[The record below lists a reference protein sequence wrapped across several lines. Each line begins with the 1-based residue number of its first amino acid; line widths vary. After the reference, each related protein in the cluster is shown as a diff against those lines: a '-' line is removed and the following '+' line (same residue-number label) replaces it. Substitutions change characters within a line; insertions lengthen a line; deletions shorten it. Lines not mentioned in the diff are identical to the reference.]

1 MHISNR
7 KISSKE
13 ISKRKLLKNLRNE
26 YIGRGLSTICGVLI
40 VFLTLSII
48 FFVALKG
55 ITVFSKGVS
64 LKEFLFS
71 TNWSPDNDVPRF
83 GALNFIAGSTFV
95 SIGAVILSAPVSI
108 ALAIFINYIS
118 PKLGDKVLKPALEL
132 FVGIPSVVYGWLGIS
147 ILLPIIKRIYGGT
160 GFSILAGI
168 IVLSIMILPTIASIS
183 VDAIKVVPKS
193 YLQASYGLG
202 ATRWQTISN
211 VIVPSAKDGILTGI
225 ILGLARAFGE
235 ALAVQMVIGNSI
247 QFPNKLL
254 NPASTLTSVITMDMA
269 NTIGGT
275 VWNDALWALALLLLI
290 ISFLFIIAIRIIS
303 RRRED

>member
-1 MHISNR
+1 M
-7 KISSKE
+7 
-13 ISKRKLLKNLRNE
+13 
-26 YIGRGLSTICGVLI
+26 
-40 VFLTLSII
+40 
-48 FFVALKG
+48 
-55 ITVFSKGVS
+55 
-64 LKEFLFS
+64 
-71 TNWSPDNDVPRF
+71 
-83 GALNFIAGSTFV
+83 
-95 SIGAVILSAPVSI
+95 ILSAPISI

-118 PKLGDKVLKPALEL
+118 PKLGEKVLKPALEL

-147 ILLPIIKRIYGGT
+147 ILLPIIKRIYEGT

-202 ATRWQTISN
+202 ATRWQTISK
-211 VIVPSAKDGILTGI
+211 VIVPSAKNGILTGI

-275 VWNDALWALALLLLI
+275 VWNDALWALALLLLV
-290 ISFLFIIAIRIIS
+290 ISFLFIISIRMIG